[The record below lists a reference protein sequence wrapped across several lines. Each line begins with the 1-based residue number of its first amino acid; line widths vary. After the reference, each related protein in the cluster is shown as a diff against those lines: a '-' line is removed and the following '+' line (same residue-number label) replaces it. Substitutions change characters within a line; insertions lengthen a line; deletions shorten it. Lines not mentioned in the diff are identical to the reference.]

1 MKESE
6 CESESET
13 ESERE
18 RERESTGLGL
28 SGLGVVQEGFGPETL
43 GGNMQRSHFCET
55 LGRRVFWWLQVAF
68 WVWDGGEGYECGVQQ
83 GECSR
88 AFLTLQMGSAYKVK
102 VVFGVWLRSGFD
114 S

>member
-1 MKESE
+1 M
-6 CESESET
+6 
-13 ESERE
+13 
-18 RERESTGLGL
+18 
-28 SGLGVVQEGFGPETL
+28 
-43 GGNMQRSHFCET
+43 
-55 LGRRVFWWLQVAF
+55 FWWLQVAF
-68 WVWDGGEGYECGVQQ
+68 WVGDGGEGYECGVQQ